1 MTTEGLLVAEK
12 EIEVNGYDIDAM
24 GVVSNIVQI
33 VWFEDLRTAFINQHM
48 NY

>member
-24 GVVSNIVQI
+24 GVVSNSCA
-33 VWFEDLRTAFINQHM
+33 D
-48 NY
+48 

>member
-24 GVVSNIVQI
+24 GVVSKMVRR
-33 VWFEDLRTAFINQHM
+33 FENSV
-48 NY
+48 Y

>member
-24 GVVSNIVQI
+24 VSLVIS
-33 VWFEDLRTAFINQHM
+33 FILDGSKI
-48 NY
+48 